1 MAGKAAVQEQET
13 NGAEAGQPIEV
24 VLGEAIAT
32 PSLAGQALAD
42 ILKVRLSNL
51 GAAQLKE
58 DAVACGAA
66 VRAAFDELDKPAE
79 GK

>member
-1 MAGKAAVQEQET
+1 MASKAAVQKQET
-13 NGAEAGQPIEV
+13 NGAEAGQPIEAAPLEV
-24 VLGEAIAT
+24 IVT
-32 PSLAGQALAD
+32 PGLAGQALAD

-51 GAAQLKE
+51 GITQLKE